1 MSWASSEIISVF
13 VFLLPGFVAAA
24 VFYSLSSYPKP
35 NEFGQVVQA
44 LVFTMVGQI
53 IALSVQQLT
62 ILLGASRPW
71 PTTLEI
77 IVPTISAVM
86 FALIVVYASNNDTL
100 HGLFRR
106 LRFTRE
112 TSYSSEWY
120 SSFAENPNCYIVL
133 HLKDQRRLYGWPEE
147 WPSRPEQGHFR
158 IIEGEWLD
166 ADASD
171 AHNGSQD
178 NSAHEIF
185 VIIVP
190 VEDVKMVEFMEP
202 GIYDDTTE

>member
-1 MSWASSEIISVF
+1 MSWASSEIVSVF

-77 IVPTISAVM
+77 IVPTISAVV
-86 FALIVVYASNNDTL
+86 FALIVVYASNNDIP
-100 HGLFRR
+100 HR
-106 LRFTRE
+106 LLRLIRLTRE
-112 TSYSSEWY
+112 NSYATEWY
-120 SSFAENPNCYIVL
+120 YSFVRNDNCYVVL
-133 HLKDQRRLYGWPEE
+133 HLKDERSLYGWPEE
-147 WPSRPEQGHFR
+147 WPSRPGRGHFR
-158 IIEGEWLD
+158 IVEGEWL
-166 ADASD
+166 
-171 AHNGSQD
+171 ND
-178 NSAHEIF
+178 NESERLNENDHEIF
-185 VIIVP
+185 AIIVSA
-190 VEDVKMVEFMEP
+190 EDVKMVEFIDPKTSTE
-202 GIYDDTTE
+202 TTEE

>member
-1 MSWASSEIISVF
+1 MSWASSEIVSVF

-62 ILLGASRPW
+62 FLLGASRPR

-77 IVPTISAVM
+77 IVPTLSAVM

-133 HLKDQRRLYGWPEE
+133 HLKDRRRLYGWPEE

-178 NSAHEIF
+178 NNAHEIF

>member
-1 MSWASSEIISVF
+1 MSWASSEIVSVF

-71 PTTLEI
+71 PTTLDI
-77 IVPTISAVM
+77 IVPTLSAVA

-133 HLKDQRRLYGWPEE
+133 HLKDRRAAL
-147 WPSRPEQGHFR
+147 
-158 IIEGEWLD
+158 WLAGGSGRAVRSKD
-166 ADASD
+166 ISGLSKA
-171 AHNGSQD
+171 NG
-178 NSAHEIF
+178 
-185 VIIVP
+185 
-190 VEDVKMVEFMEP
+190 
-202 GIYDDTTE
+202 

>member
-1 MSWASSEIISVF
+1 MSWASSEIVSVF

-62 ILLGASRPW
+62 ILLDASRPW

-86 FALIVVYASNNDTL
+86 FALTVVYASNNDTL

-133 HLKDQRRLYGWPEE
+133 HLKDRRRLYGWPEE

-158 IIEGEWLD
+158 IIEGEWLN

-178 NSAHEIF
+178 NNAHEIF

>member
-1 MSWASSEIISVF
+1 MSWASSEIVSVF
-13 VFLLPGFVAAA
+13 VFLMPGFVAAA

-77 IVPTISAVM
+77 IVPTICAVT

-133 HLKDQRRLYGWPEE
+133 HLKDRRRLYGWPEE

-178 NSAHEIF
+178 NSVHEIF